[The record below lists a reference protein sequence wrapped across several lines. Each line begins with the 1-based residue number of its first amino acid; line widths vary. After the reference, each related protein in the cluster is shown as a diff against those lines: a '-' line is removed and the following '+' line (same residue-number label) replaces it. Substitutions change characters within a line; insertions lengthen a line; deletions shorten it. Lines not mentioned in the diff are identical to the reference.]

1 MKGGPGVVLPDS
13 YILYDRESSYR
24 RLLAAPLDLAPAVAV
39 SPGLT
44 TVASA
49 AAPHRDIFLR
59 YLVEIESALAEAEP
73 WWQGI
78 VDKAV
83 EREESAEDGLL
94 AAYSQRPAGPAA
106 HGDIVGAVRR
116 AWLEADAVNRTLPEP
131 QRIPPQDLVL
141 RWPAELARGEI
152 VAVLT
157 CMPYWPIGL
166 DADGNWC

>member
-1 MKGGPGVVLPDS
+1 MALPDG
-13 YILYDRESSYR
+13 YILHDPEPSYR

-39 SPGLT
+39 PPGPT

-49 AAPHRDIFLR
+49 SAPHQEVFLR
-59 YLVEIESALAEAEP
+59 YLVEVEKALAEAEP

-78 VDKAV
+78 VDNAV

-94 AAYSQRPAGPAA
+94 TAYSQRPAGPAA
-106 HGDIVGAVRR
+106 HGDVVGAVRR
-116 AWLEADAVNRTLPEP
+116 AWLEADGVNRTLPEP
-131 QRIPPQDLVL
+131 QRVPPQDLVL

-152 VAVLT
+152 VTVLT
-157 CMPYWPIGL
+157 GMPYWPLGL